1 VIYIALYWGEIL
13 STGNVGAAGFA
24 FEAFTGVW
32 HLNVFDGGAFGSGVE
47 DDIFSTEG
55 DFFAEGVADPVIGQ
69 EEPFVGDGFV
79 AFKDHAVEILNF
91 SFGVFGTEENVFE
104 GGDCFA
110 VVNCDFDEKS
120 LVETGGVEVI
130 DDFEPAVEVA
140 GVGPC
145 GVIDAEAFDKVIVF
159 CGLIIFECFN
169 YRWEVGRLYTYV
181 VITTVDEL
189 LDDFLAELFVEE
201 FKVGSGYFSA
211 HCGVR
216 LGLEFR
222 VCDRCSSGNGG

>member
-1 VIYIALYWGEIL
+1 MSSLILGIL
-13 STGNVGAAGFA
+13 STGNVGAAGVA
-24 FEAFTGVW
+24 FEAFAGVW
-32 HLNVFDGGAFGSGVE
+32 HLHIFDSGALGSGVE

-55 DFFAEGVADPVIGQ
+55 DFFAKWVTHPVIGQ
-69 EEPFVGDGFV
+69 EESFVGDWFV
-79 AFKDHAVEILNF
+79 AFEDHAIEILNF

-104 GGDCFA
+104 CGDCFA
-110 VVNCDFDEKS
+110 VVDCDFDEKS

-130 DDFEPAVEVA
+130 DDFKSALEVT
-140 GVGPC
+140 GMGPC

-159 CGLIIFECFN
+159 CGLITFESFN
-169 YRWEVGRLYTYV
+169 YGWEIGRLYADV

-201 FKVGSGYFSA
+201 FEVGSGYFRA

-222 VCDRCSSGNGG
+222 VCDRCCGGNRG